1 MTKAQIAAMIDHTAL
16 QAFADEAEI
25 SKLCKEA
32 KTYGFASVCINP
44 SYIPFAV
51 KKLEG
56 SNVKVCTV
64 IGFPL
69 GADTTETKA
78 FSAEDAVLKG
88 ADELDMVINV
98 GEAKNKNFDY
108 VEKDVYWSVFG
119 YVQQGAWQIL
129 LSDDPNVV
137 NKKIIVKVILET
149 CYLTDHEVKKACI
162 ASKNAGADFV
172 KTSTGFGT
180 PKAADGTALPNG
192 ASVHHVQL
200 MKKTVGDSMKVKAA
214 GGIRSVRTAQ
224 DLIEAGADRLGT
236 SSGLL
241 IIQNWEE

>member
-108 VEKDVYWSVFG
+108 VEKDIK
-119 YVQQGAWQIL
+119 A
-129 LSDDPNVV
+129 VV
-137 NKKIIVKVILET
+137 DAARKAGSEVKKKIIVKVILET
-149 CYLTDHEVKKACI
+149 CYFTDHEVKKACI

>member
-98 GEAKNKNFDY
+98 GEAKNNNFNY
-108 VEKDVYWSVFG
+108 VEKDIK
-119 YVQQGAWQIL
+119 A
-129 LSDDPNVV
+129 VV
-137 NKKIIVKVILET
+137 DAARKAGSEVKKKIIVKVILET

>member
-1 MTKAQIAAMIDHTAL
+1 
-16 QAFADEAEI
+16 
-25 SKLCKEA
+25 
-32 KTYGFASVCINP
+32 
-44 SYIPFAV
+44 
-51 KKLEG
+51 
-56 SNVKVCTV
+56 
-64 IGFPL
+64 
-69 GADTTETKA
+69 
-78 FSAEDAVLKG
+78 
-88 ADELDMVINV
+88 MVINV
-98 GEAKNKNFDY
+98 GEAKNNNFIY
-108 VEKDVYWSVFG
+108 IEKEIK
-119 YVQQGAWQIL
+119 A
-129 LSDDPNVV
+129 VV
-137 NKKIIVKVILET
+137 DAARKAGSEVKKEIIVKVILET

>member
-44 SYIPFAV
+44 SYIPLAV

-108 VEKDVYWSVFG
+108 VEKDIK
-119 YVQQGAWQIL
+119 A
-129 LSDDPNVV
+129 VV
-137 NKKIIVKVILET
+137 DAARKAGSEVKKKIIVKVILET

>member
-69 GADTTETKA
+69 GADTTEAKA

-108 VEKDVYWSVFG
+108 VEKDIK
-119 YVQQGAWQIL
+119 A
-129 LSDDPNVV
+129 VV
-137 NKKIIVKVILET
+137 DAARKAGSEVKKKIIVKVILET

>member
-44 SYIPFAV
+44 SYIPLAV

-98 GEAKNKNFDY
+98 GEAKNNNFIY
-108 VEKDVYWSVFG
+108 IEKEIK
-119 YVQQGAWQIL
+119 A
-129 LSDDPNVV
+129 VV
-137 NKKIIVKVILET
+137 DAARKAGSEVKKEIIVKVILET

>member
-56 SNVKVCTV
+56 SNVKICTV

-108 VEKDVYWSVFG
+108 VEKDIK
-119 YVQQGAWQIL
+119 A
-129 LSDDPNVV
+129 VV
-137 NKKIIVKVILET
+137 DAARKAGSEVKKKIIVKVILET

>member
-32 KTYGFASVCINP
+32 TTYGFASVCINP

-108 VEKDVYWSVFG
+108 VEKDIK
-119 YVQQGAWQIL
+119 A
-129 LSDDPNVV
+129 VV
-137 NKKIIVKVILET
+137 DAARKAGSEVKKKIIVKVILET

>member
-108 VEKDVYWSVFG
+108 VEKDIK
-119 YVQQGAWQIL
+119 A
-129 LSDDPNVV
+129 VV
-137 NKKIIVKVILET
+137 DAARKAGSEVKKKIIVKVILET